1 MGKFKFGN
9 LEGYINYDWDSD
21 NFDLKLSANVMD
33 KKFEICNSQ
42 VQGVAQKLIGQHID
56 NLANGA
62 LNFMEKVSPEF
73 RNEKNIVNELGQ
85 RAKEVKTFKQLSDV
99 ISFAGENQL
108 KYRAGEASYQ
118 VHVAMGNYLNEID
131 QQNEKNTE
139 DIKSNRERINR
150 HEDIL
155 KNHDFQLKQHAI
167 QIANHEFR
175 LNQHDKII
183 ACHSK
188 LLASHENR
196 LNRHEK
202 ILNVH
207 SKLLSVHE
215 QRLNRHEVILNNH
228 EKRLNQHES
237 ILNMHSSMLNN
248 HETRL
253 NQHAQAI
260 NGLYSIAKEH
270 SDILKLHGEKIVEL
284 DERMFYAEKNIVQ
297 LHKQVNIH

>member
-99 ISFAGENQL
+99 INFAGENQL
-108 KYRAGEASYQ
+108 KYSSGEASYQ
-118 VHVAMGNYLNEID
+118 VHVAIGNYLNEID

-155 KNHDFQLKQHAI
+155 KK
-167 QIANHEFR
+167 
-175 LNQHDKII
+175 
-183 ACHSK
+183 
-188 LLASHENR
+188 
-196 LNRHEK
+196 
-202 ILNVH
+202 
-207 SKLLSVHE
+207 
-215 QRLNRHEVILNNH
+215 
-228 EKRLNQHES
+228 
-237 ILNMHSSMLNN
+237 
-248 HETRL
+248 
-253 NQHAQAI
+253 
-260 NGLYSIAKEH
+260 
-270 SDILKLHGEKIVEL
+270 
-284 DERMFYAEKNIVQ
+284 
-297 LHKQVNIH
+297 